1 MTTIEYEK
9 GDTIEGKHG
18 DDESRKIEVAKVTE
32 TTPMGMEY
40 YYEPFIVVSDEYRI
54 ANSDEKYEKG
64 MEYGSNLRIYYEA
77 ENPDKLQ
84 DAIES
89 ATDDLDIR
97 IQNNAEEARKERKIL
112 ALIAIFMYGFITV
125 ISLIGVT
132 NIFNTITASV
142 ELRKREFAMLRS
154 IGMTNKEFSKMMA
167 LESIFIGF
175 RSLIFG
181 IPIGIV
187 LSYFMHTKMVEGLP
201 FKPPYMAIVIS
212 VLAVI
217 TLIMALMK
225 YSMNKINKCN
235 TIETI
240 RNENI

>member
-1 MTTIEYEK
+1 
-9 GDTIEGKHG
+9 
-18 DDESRKIEVAKVTE
+18 
-32 TTPMGMEY
+32 
-40 YYEPFIVVSDEYRI
+40 
-54 ANSDEKYEKG
+54 
-64 MEYGSNLRIYYEA
+64 
-77 ENPDKLQ
+77 
-84 DAIES
+84 
-89 ATDDLDIR
+89 
-97 IQNNAEEARKERKIL
+97 
-112 ALIAIFMYGFITV
+112 
-125 ISLIGVT
+125 
-132 NIFNTITASV
+132 
-142 ELRKREFAMLRS
+142 MLRS